1 MKKHEILS
9 PHSRAALFDPPTD
22 PTAIVRHYTVSPQ
35 DLTLILRRRRDPNRL
50 GFAVHLAYLRSPGRV
65 LGAQKDPPSDMLAFI
80 ASQIG
85 VAPEV
90 SPAIRGAMKPGGP
103 HLGEIQTYLGVR
115 SFQRGDY
122 RGIPIRL
129 GRSPSYCRAG
139 PRRDGSSGARATDR
153 PHAVLFLTN
162 CKYVLSLEIL

>member
-50 GFAVHLAYLRSPGRV
+50 GFAVHLAYLRFPRRV
-65 LGAQKDPPSDMLAFI
+65 FGAQEDPPSDMLVFI

-85 VAPEV
+85 VAPGF
-90 SPAIRGAMKPGGP
+90 SPAMRGAMKP
-103 HLGEIQTYLGVR
+103 
-115 SFQRGDY
+115 
-122 RGIPIRL
+122 
-129 GRSPSYCRAG
+129 AG
-139 PRRDGSSGARATDR
+139 PTLAKSRPILAFARFSSWRSLVSAR
-153 PHAVLFLTN
+153 
-162 CKYVLSLEIL
+162 